1 MPKKNNDSKKSKK
14 VSKHMSKD
22 KYNKLIKKHKTKKLS
37 KKDKKLLD
45 KELFKNYCSCIRKVK
60 RSKNKKISKG
70 RYGICMS
77 SIYKKR
83 NIDPPY
89 NASRKC

>member
-37 KKDKKLLD
+37 KKDKKILD
-45 KELFKNYCSCIRKVK
+45 KELFKNYCSCIKKVK